1 MPYPGTTGRKGFTVH
16 KVNADPIIR
25 FRKDRKDI
33 QRKKAK
39 ERLLQELFRDLLS
52 AIAEG
57 LWLYEDLFVFLS
69 GLPKIPSLN

>member
-1 MPYPGTTGRKGFTVH
+1 MPYPGTIGRKGFTVH

-33 QRKKAK
+33 QRKKVK
-39 ERLLQELFRDLLS
+39 ERLLQALLKDLIS
-52 AIAEG
+52 AIAES

-69 GLPKIPSLN
+69 DLPKIPSIN